1 MKIKK
6 IITLV
11 LTILML
17 TSLLAGCGA
26 NQPADTSAKEA
37 EEKPATRIVKHLM
50 GETEI
55 PAEPKRVIDLVG
67 LLDNMIALDLEVI
80 AAPSAKSWAGFDFA
94 PYELERHKGEIVPIE
109 DGWSPSLELLMSLEP
124 DLIIGYEGM
133 EDKYEELS
141 KIAPTVFLSHEWGN
155 LREGLRELGVIFDR
169 EEKAEEVI
177 KEYDEIV
184 DEAKTKLQAVVGDDE
199 EAMFLRISDK
209 FYRVYNNYGQVGRL
223 LYDDLGFKLM
233 KDYPIEEWKQDL
245 SMEGLFVYN
254 PDRIFLMTNSG
265 AEPEKLLN
273 ELEKSNIWKDLKA
286 VKNDRLYNA
295 NDFIYY
301 AQGPIGS
308 RILIEQIL
316 QNIVK

>member
-1 MKIKK
+1 MKMKK
-6 IITLV
+6 YITLV

-17 TSLLAGCGA
+17 TSLLAGCGTNQQADTAA
-26 NQPADTSAKEA
+26 NQA
-37 EEKPATRIVKHLM
+37 EEKPATRVVKHKM

-109 DGWSPSLELLMSLEP
+109 DGWSPSLEQLMSLEP

-133 EDKYEELS
+133 ENYEELS
-141 KIAPTVFLSHEWGN
+141 KIAPTVILSHEWGD
-155 LREGLRELGVIFDR
+155 LRAGLRELGAIFAR
-169 EEKAEEVI
+169 EAKAEEVI

-184 DEAKTKLQAVVGDDE
+184 NEAKTKLQAVVGDDE
-199 EAMFLRISDK
+199 EAMFLRITNK

-233 KDYPIEEWKQDL
+233 QDYPIEEWKQDL

-265 AEPEKLLN
+265 TEPEKLLN

-286 VKNDRLYNA
+286 VKNNRVYNA

-308 RILIEQIL
+308 KILIEQIL

>member
-6 IITLV
+6 IITLIIA
-11 LTILML
+11 ILML
-17 TSLLAGCGA
+17 TSLFTGCGVNKQTDNTA
-26 NQPADTSAKEA
+26 NKV
-37 EEKPATRIVKHLM
+37 EEKPATRRVKHVM

-80 AAPSAKSWAGFDFA
+80 AAQSAINWAGFDFA
-94 PYELERHKGEIVPIE
+94 PYILERHKGEITPIE
-109 DGWSPSLELLMSLEP
+109 DGWSPNLEQLISLEP

-133 EDKYEELS
+133 ENYEELS

-155 LREGLRELGVIFDR
+155 FREGLIEIGTIFDR
-169 EEKAEEVI
+169 VEKAEQVI
-177 KEYDEIV
+177 KEYDQV
-184 DEAKTKLQAVVGDDE
+184 ASEAKDKLKAVVGEDE
-199 EAMFLRISDK
+199 ETMFLRITNK

-223 LYDDLGFKLM
+223 LYEDLGFKLM
-233 KDYPIEEWKQDL
+233 KDYPVEEWMQDL

-265 AEPEKLLN
+265 SEPEKLLN
-273 ELEKSNIWKDLKA
+273 ELEESNIWKDIKA

-295 NDFIYY
+295 NDFMYY

-308 RILIEQIL
+308 QILIDQML
-316 QNIVK
+316 QKIIK